1 MWIVHSKMTEFYK
14 LPDYIKSDMLKEKF
28 IEFLVCYSNNIT
40 KQNINY
46 VLNELLELSDRQWN
60 TYENLDNEI
69 KCQIEKFLISIID
82 FENESIMDSM
92 LCIIPRLG
100 LENLFL
106 YVLSKKDVIVNK
118 NVVQNIIESEK
129 EYGKT
134 VSNPYADM

>member
-1 MWIVHSKMTEFYK
+1 MTEFYN
-14 LPDYIKSDMLKEKF
+14 LPDNIKSDMLKEKF
-28 IEFLVCYSNNIT
+28 IEFLVCYSNNTT
-40 KQNINY
+40 KENINY
-46 VLNELLELSDRQWN
+46 VLDELSELSDRQWN
-60 TYENLDNEI
+60 TYENLDNEV

-82 FENESIMDSM
+82 FENESIMDSI

-118 NVVQNIIESEK
+118 KVVQNIIESK
-129 EYGKT
+129 TEYGET

>member
-1 MWIVHSKMTEFYK
+1 MHSKMTEFYK